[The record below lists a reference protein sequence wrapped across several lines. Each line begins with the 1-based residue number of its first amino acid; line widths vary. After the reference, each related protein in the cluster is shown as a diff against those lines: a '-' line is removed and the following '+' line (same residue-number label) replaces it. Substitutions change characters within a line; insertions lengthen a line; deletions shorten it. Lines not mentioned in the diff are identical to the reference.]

1 MKCCRFHSLA
11 PYGGLYITHPEI
23 HPIHTLKA
31 HSAISVFDVLF
42 QKCEQLL
49 CEKAGWGNAIF
60 SRFPFLA
67 DFHSGR
73 ISIAGWY
80 TVGGRSET
88 RKTLPD
94 VGAQRNSRAKMFS
107 TLTVHNTYTPSA
119 QRIATRPKYSVHS
132 RYALY
137 TALFEDCEDYL
148 IEPHRSH
155 RTQFSM
161 HSRTVFSKL

>member
-1 MKCCRFHSLA
+1 MKRQ
-11 PYGGLYITHPEI
+11 
-23 HPIHTLKA
+23 
-31 HSAISVFDVLF
+31 V
-42 QKCEQLL
+42 
-49 CEKAGWGNAIF
+49 WGNAIF

-119 QRIATRPKYSVHS
+119 QRIATRPKYSVIFTHGTHCAQ
-132 RYALY
+132 RFLRAV
-137 TALFEDCEDYL
+137 
-148 IEPHRSH
+148 
-155 RTQFSM
+155 RTI
-161 HSRTVFSKL
+161 